1 MPGVVG
7 VRAVQLSHASL
18 RRRFVE
24 TLQPHR
30 LGDACRRRPVEAHPQ
45 RARIVF
51 PGASGSMCRPRNMS
65 GRAISRMEALI
76 VASSMPIVV
85 FDRTIHL

>member
-1 MPGVVG
+1 
-7 VRAVQLSHASL
+7 
-18 RRRFVE
+18 
-24 TLQPHR
+24 
-30 LGDACRRRPVEAHPQ
+30 
-45 RARIVF
+45 
-51 PGASGSMCRPRNMS
+51 MS